1 MSKYNDLIDDAVKLN
16 EKELMEYY
24 GYSGVFGR
32 FQIRIKYINSWIL
45 HRLAFSSAHSGFAI
59 KMQRA
64 RGVKIGKN
72 CHFNPY
78 AFIDLIYPKLVHIED
93 NVTLGSF
100 SMIFAHSNPTANL
113 FLKKGNYPRKVAEV
127 TIKSGAV
134 INPGCI
140 VTSGVTIGKNSIVS
154 PGSVVTQDVPDHC
167 VVVGNP
173 ARVVKKIE

>member
-1 MSKYNDLIDDAVKLN
+1 MSKYRDLIDDATNLIDQV
-16 EKELMEYY
+16 LMEYY
-24 GYSGVFGR
+24 GYSGIFGR
-32 FQIRIKYINSWIL
+32 FQIRVKYANSWVL
-45 HRLAFSSAHSGFAI
+45 HKLAFSSPHSGFAI

-78 AFIDLIYPKLVHIED
+78 TLIDLIYPELVHIED

-113 FLKKGNYPRKVAEV
+113 FLKNGAYPRKVAEV